1 MMAAKTL
8 VSLICTIVIFG
19 IGLFVWDI
27 RNFISNWFYW
37 IMGSMLRNNWW
48 LRRKIMNLKLK
59 ALLYL
64 MGIGIVSVFLSFSM
78 IALVAL
84 VIAYPG
90 LLVFF
95 VFIPAVI
102 WWLYAMW
109 YGIYEHFKE
118 EEENKKEETK

>member
-1 MMAAKTL
+1 
-8 VSLICTIVIFG
+8 
-19 IGLFVWDI
+19 
-27 RNFISNWFYW
+27 
-37 IMGSMLRNNWW
+37 
-48 LRRKIMNLKLK
+48 MNLKLK